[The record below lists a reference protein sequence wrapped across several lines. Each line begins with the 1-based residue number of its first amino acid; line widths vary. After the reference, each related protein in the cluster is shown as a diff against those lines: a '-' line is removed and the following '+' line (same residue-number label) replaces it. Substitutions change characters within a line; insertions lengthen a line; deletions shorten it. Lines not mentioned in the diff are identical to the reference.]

1 MNTQVFNQVTG
12 LYDDKQYVSCDNIQN
27 DKFASLNVSKE
38 FCLNKN
44 EISDVNK
51 DSELKYGGNK
61 LTSDKNK
68 CGKLLQARP
77 YATTPFMGS
86 GKTCILNADVESQL
100 KMGEDTGVPK
110 SINTLSGITINRF
123 IPLIPCIENNIQD
136 PIHLIPDKWVRGGA
150 DTRSTIRNIDYR
162 KQCLNF

>member
-1 MNTQVFNQVTG
+1 MSKIGLNQVTG
-12 LYDDKQYVSCDNIQN
+12 LYDDKEYVTCDEIQN
-27 DKFASLNVSKE
+27 NKYSSLNVSND
-38 FCLNKN
+38 FCSHKN
-44 EISDVNK
+44 DLADINK
-51 DSELKYGGNK
+51 DSELKLGGNK
-61 LTSDKNK
+61 LTSDKTK

-77 YATTPFMGS
+77 YATTPYMGS

-100 KMGEDTGVPK
+100 KMGEDTGAPK

-123 IPLIPCIENNIQD
+123 IPLIPCIEQNIQD
-136 PIHLIPDKWVRGGA
+136 PVHIVPDKWVRGGA